1 MTRTKG
7 LSLPV
12 LLVLPAALI
21 LAGSCTSDPPE
32 TTAESESSYASDEER
47 DRVPKDGAQALEWLL
62 EGNRRFVDG
71 RPRHDFASQRRRM
84 MLTEGQH
91 PFGVVLGCAD
101 SRVPPEL
108 IFDFGLGDLFVIRVA
123 GNVVA
128 NDEAGSIEYAIAHL
142 DVPLLLVL
150 GHEGC
155 GAVTAA
161 LGEHDGE
168 LRQVGGR
175 WHFEAPGLSVEARN
189 LGPDTRPGPAA
200 MGVRPEGLSIG
211 TGPIEGVVQLV
222 EQTGHENITVVRV
235 GKDLRMTGR
244 TAPDQLWR
252 AGAPVQI
259 GVDADQAH
267 FFAAGPTGRR
277 LNKGAA
283 ARNGPVAAPVTLR
296 EATS

>member
-1 MTRTKG
+1 MAKAASEDGVKKALKRRRLPYDCRMTRTKG

-21 LAGSCTSDPPE
+21 LLGSCTSGPPE

-47 DRVPKDGAQALEWLL
+47 DRTPEDGAQALEWLL

-142 DVPLLLVL
+142 DVPLVLVL

-168 LRQVGGR
+168 VEELVGLLRMIQPAV
-175 WHFEAPGLSVEARN
+175 ADIDPSLSVEN
-189 LGPDTRPGPAA
+189 QIHLGVEAN
-200 MGVRPEGLSIG
+200 VRQSVKELLEIA
-211 TGPIEGVVQLV
+211 E
-222 EQTGHENITVVRV
+222 
-235 GKDLRMTGR
+235 
-244 TAPDQLWR
+244 
-252 AGAPVQI
+252 
-259 GVDADQAH
+259 
-267 FFAAGPTGRR
+267 
-277 LNKGAA
+277 
-283 ARNGPVAAPVTLR
+283 R
-296 EATS
+296 EARPDEERVMVVGGVYELDTGLVRILED